1 MSSST
6 STSVSSASG
15 EVGIANDVA
24 STTVSVSLTS
34 HHATHQQS
42 TAKQAIEIA
51 CIWSRVLNNMNLM
64 WSLASLPTGRPSNPE
79 GVGALLGLVIRGTGH
94 TEEEVA
100 WYSQVTF
107 FFHVYNAVSGGRGA
121 ALARSTPSSSS
132 SLSAPS
138 SDPLSI
144 TLATLVKHRSHS
156 SFYVRKAVVLAVAS
170 FMLDNWSLLTEVE
183 RKSVKET
190 FTGALHDNKP
200 EVSQTISPYPPL
212 PCHS

>member
-1 MSSST
+1 
-6 STSVSSASG
+6 
-15 EVGIANDVA
+15 
-24 STTVSVSLTS
+24 
-34 HHATHQQS
+34 
-42 TAKQAIEIA
+42 
-51 CIWSRVLNNMNLM
+51 M
-64 WSLASLPTGRPSNPE
+64 WSLASSPTGHPSNPE

-170 FMLDNWSLLTEVE
+170 FMLDNWFMLTEVE
-183 RKSVKET
+183 CKSVKET